1 MLDALRQDLRYAIRT
16 LCSKPGFA
24 AVVVL
29 SLALGIGAN
38 TAILSLINAV
48 VLKTLPVSHPE
59 ELVQVTMGSPWYF
72 SNPVWER
79 LRNRQDIFS
88 GVFAYGR
95 WNFNLAHGGEVR
107 NVNGQY
113 VSGQYFDALGVRA
126 VLGRTLTSGDD
137 RRGCAG
143 TAVLSHGFWQREY
156 GGRAD
161 ILGTT
166 ISSDN
171 HPFEIVGV
179 TEPGFTGVEVGASV
193 DVLAP
198 LCAERIVHSETS
210 LLDLHALPGWLQV
223 MGRPKPGISKSHV
236 DARLKTLAPEV
247 FLASLPDNWRE
258 EDRNAFLKHTLNA
271 QPAANGLSYLRRQY
285 RQSLLILMAIAGAVL
300 LIACANVANLL
311 LARGTAR
318 EREFAIR
325 IALGSGRRRLI
336 QHLLT
341 ESLLLS
347 GAGTALGIVFAQWV
361 TRLLVA
367 FLDVSL
373 DLTPDL
379 RMLVFTAGVA
389 VITGLLFGMAPVWRS
404 MLVQPQLAMKAN
416 GRGVIG
422 GPGIGF
428 GKALVTLQVALSLV
442 LVVAAG
448 LLLGSLWGL
457 TSVDA
462 GFRPDQVLGV
472 RADLGHGNL
481 TPEHR
486 IAEVRQMLE
495 KLRTIP
501 AVYCAS
507 DSNIVPMWG
516 GWAAI
521 DVVVDGYAPTSRDD
535 STVLF
540 NQVSDHFFETLAIP
554 IVAGRDFDRHD
565 TPGSSKVVIV
575 SESMARKFFGTPNPL
590 GRDLRIQDGS
600 QIGDPYEIVGVVKD
614 TKYGRLR
621 DPMSPTVY
629 LTRNQDPGNQT
640 YVYFELRAIA
650 GAPEA
655 LIQSAKSVIGDID
668 RSASLQIGPLSAQI
682 GKSLSRDRMLGALS
696 GIFGALALMLAMMGL
711 YGVMSY
717 NVARRRNEIAIRM
730 ALGAE
735 QARVVRMVLRE
746 VLLIVSTGLAVGL
759 ALAMAMTRFVASFLY
774 GLTPNDPLTLCLAM
788 AALAG
793 AAAFAG
799 YLPSRWAS
807 RVDPMTAL
815 REE

>member
-1 MLDALRQDLRYAIRT
+1 MLDALWQDVRYAIRA
-16 LCSKPGFA
+16 LRRNPGFA
-24 AVVVL
+24 AVAVL

-38 TAILSLINAV
+38 TAIFSLIDAL
-48 VLKTLPVSHPE
+48 VLKSLPVSHPE

-72 SNPVWER
+72 SNPIWEQ
-79 LRNRQDIFS
+79 LRDRQDIFA

-95 WNFNLAHGGEVR
+95 WNFNLARGGEVR

-113 VSGQYFDALGVRA
+113 VSGEYFDTLGVRT
-126 VLGRTLTSGDD
+126 VLGRTLTRADD

-161 ILGTT
+161 ILGKT
-166 ISSDN
+166 ISIDD

-198 LCAERIVHSETS
+198 LCAERIVHSESS
-210 LLDLHALPGWLQV
+210 LLDLHSLPGWLQV
-223 MGRPKPGISKSHV
+223 MGRPKPGISLRQV
-236 DARLKTLAPEV
+236 NARLNALAPEV
-247 FLASLPDNWRE
+247 FLASLPDNRRE
-258 EDRNAFLKHTLNA
+258 EDRSRFLKHTLNG

-285 RQSLLILMAIAGAVL
+285 RQPLLILMAIAGSVL

-311 LARGTAR
+311 LVRGAAR
-318 EREFAIR
+318 ERELAIR
-325 IALGSGRRRLI
+325 ITLGSGRRRLV

-347 GAGTALGIVFAQWV
+347 GAGTALGIVFAQWA

-379 RMLVFTAGVA
+379 RMLAFTAGVA
-389 VITGLLFGMAPVWRS
+389 VVTGLLFGMAPAWRS
-404 MLVQPQLAMKAN
+404 TRVQPQLAMKAN
-416 GRGVIG
+416 GRGVVG
-422 GPGIGF
+422 GSGVGF

-448 LLLGSLWGL
+448 LLLGSLWEL

-462 GFRPDQVLGV
+462 GFRPDRVLGV

-481 TPEHR
+481 TPERR

-521 DVVVDGYAPTSRDD
+521 DVVVDGYAATSRDD

-540 NQVSDHFFETLAIP
+540 NQVSDQFFETLAIP
-554 IVAGRDFDRHD
+554 IVAGRDFDRRD
-565 TPGSSKVVIV
+565 TPGSSKVAIV

-590 GRDLRIQDGS
+590 GRYLRIQEGT

-629 LTRNQDPGNQT
+629 LTRNQDPGSQM

-650 GAPEA
+650 GRPEA
-655 LIQSAKSVIGDID
+655 LIQSAKSAIGDID
-668 RSASLQIGPLSAQI
+668 GSASLEITALSAQI
-682 GKSLSRDRMLGALS
+682 GKSLSRDRLLAALS
-696 GIFGALALMLAMMGL
+696 GIFGVLALMLAMMGL

-717 NVARRRNEIAIRM
+717 NVERRRNEIAIRV

-735 QARVVRMVLRE
+735 QARVVRMVLGE
-746 VLLIVSTGLAVGL
+746 VLLMVGTGLAVGL
-759 ALAMAMTRFVASFLY
+759 GLAIAMTRFVATFLY
-774 GLTPNDPLTLCLAM
+774 GLAPNDPLTLSLAA

-799 YLPSRWAS
+799 YLPARRAS